1 MLARL
6 GPDNMEEAVKV
17 VTKLDSSLTTR
28 TLDVCEDVHQS
39 LVEGTFG
46 AAGKSLSETYR
57 ASCREVFPLAQ
68 CFKDKEIKSLSSNS
82 QQRES

>member
-1 MLARL
+1 MARL
-6 GPDNMEEAVKV
+6 SPTNMEEAVKV
-17 VTKLDSSLTTR
+17 VTQLDSSLTAR
-28 TLDVCEDVHQS
+28 SLEVCEDVHRS

-46 AAGKSLSETYR
+46 AVGKSLSESYR

-68 CFKDKEIKSLSSNS
+68 CFKDPEIKSLSSNS